1 MFKNYL
7 TVALR
12 NIIKEKSH
20 LAINLFGLSIGLIGF
35 VMASLFA
42 DYEENYDTFFEDSE
56 RIHLVYSRVAPQ
68 SNMGIPEIN
77 GIYSALAPLYK
88 AENPDVTMARLFGRE
103 IVVANGDRLNYE
115 DVHFVDPEFTRI
127 FKFEPV
133 DGDLERALS
142 QPNAIILTEKVARR
156 YFGDGPA
163 VGQVLTFASKL
174 DMEVAAVIRDL
185 PINTHLRTSLIQ
197 QSELGILAT
206 TQTLTLL
213 GQLDMAPKSD
223 RDIEGTWGDL
233 RTTDRTYLLA
243 DPGAPAAAL
252 ADQLNETY
260 KRHAPEDNL
269 EFISGVFLRPVKEAN
284 LLIWQVTGI
293 PGMAGLRILG
303 LMILGIACINFVNLA
318 TAQAMGRAREV
329 GIRKSLGARPWQLAV
344 QFLTESVVMATA
356 ALLVALAAI
365 EYLVPVINEGIN
377 RNVSFSPLTDPGM
390 LAFLVGTAL
399 SVGLLSGAY
408 PAFLLARLPS
418 TAALSAEMKTGK
430 RAGLFRRILVV
441 TQFAFSVFLVV
452 SASVI
457 FAQNTLMRDQDYGYE
472 RQNMIVVQRL
482 TQEGIKESFSALKS
496 ELERLPGVMKVA
508 GSSQVPFEQSHHTW
522 GFWPAGDVAD
532 NGVNFN
538 IDYVDFDYIDTYGI
552 QLIEGRD
559 FDRAVPNDIL
569 LEPAEEGAASQSNAN
584 AIINRLAARR
594 MGFENP
600 AAAIGQALSNDSDD
614 FSGTSF
620 NIVGVMEDADFLGF
634 FNDMKPWIF
643 IVRPDRFFYL
653 TVRPAEGA
661 VTSVRQGVD
670 EVWARLIPEYPIQ
683 VTYIDE
689 IFDGVYNIFEGV
701 NRAVAGFAGLAIL
714 IACIGLFGLSAFVAE
729 TRTKEIG
736 IRKVMGASTNQI
748 IRLLVWQFSKPVVLA
763 NLLAFP
769 LAFLAMDRYLAFFSE
784 RVGVGAGF
792 FAAAALASLA
802 LAALTVGS
810 HALRIARRTPV
821 MALRYE

>member
-1 MFKNYL
+1 MFKNYI

-20 LAINLFGLSIGLIGF
+20 LAINLFGLSVGLIGF
-35 VMASLFA
+35 VMANIFA
-42 DYEENYDTFFEDSE
+42 EYEESYDTFFEDSE
-56 RIHLVYSRVAPQ
+56 RIHLIYSRVTPQ

-77 GIYSALAPLYK
+77 GVYSALAPLYK
-88 AENPDVTMARLFGRE
+88 AENPDVTMARLAGRE
-103 IVVANGDRLNYE
+103 IVVQSGDQLNYE
-115 DVHFVDPEFTRI
+115 NVHFVDPEFTRI
-127 FKFEPV
+127 FRFEPV
-133 DGDLERALS
+133 DGDLDRALS
-142 QPNAIILTEKVARR
+142 QPNAVILTETVARR
-156 YFGDGPA
+156 YFSDQPA
-163 VGQVLTFASKL
+163 VGQVLTFASTL
-174 DMEVAAVIRDL
+174 DLEVAAVIRDL
-185 PINTHLRTSLIQ
+185 PENSHLRTSIVDD
-197 QSELGILAT
+197 SKLGILAS

-213 GQLDMAPKSD
+213 GQLDMAPRSD
-223 RDIEGTWGDL
+223 RDIAGTWGDL
-233 RTTDRTYLLA
+233 RTSDRTYLLA
-243 DPGAPAAAL
+243 DPGAPAATI
-252 ADQLNETY
+252 ADQLNATY
-260 KRHAPEDNL
+260 LRHAPEENL

-329 GIRKSLGARPWQLAV
+329 GIRKTLGARPWQLAV

-365 EYLVPVINEGIN
+365 EYLVPVINEGLN
-377 RNVSFSPLTDPGM
+377 RNVSFSPLSDPGM
-390 LAFLVGTAL
+390 LVFLAGTAL

-441 TQFAFSVFLVV
+441 TQFVFSIFLVV

-457 FAQNTLMRDQDYGYE
+457 FAQNNLMRDQDYGFE

-482 TQEGIKESFSALKS
+482 TQAGIRESFAALKF
-496 ELERLPGVMKVA
+496 ELERLPGVAAVA
-508 GSSQVPFEQSHHTW
+508 GSSQVPFEQSHQTW
-522 GFWPAGDVAD
+522 GFWPQGDVED
-532 NGVNFN
+532 NGVRFN
-538 IDYVDFDYIDTYGI
+538 IDFVDFEYIQTYGI
-552 QLIEGRD
+552 ELLEGRD
-559 FDRAVPNDIL
+559 FDRAIPNDTL
-569 LEPAEEGAASQSNAN
+569 LEPPEEGAATQANAN
-584 AIINRLAARR
+584 VIINRLAALR

-600 AAAIGQALSNDSDD
+600 AEAIGQVLNNESDD

-620 NIVGVMEDADFLGF
+620 HIIGVMEDADFLGF

-643 IVRPDRFFYL
+643 IVRPYRFFFL

-661 VTSVRQGVD
+661 VTSVRDGVN
-670 EVWARLIPEYPIQ
+670 EVWARVIPEYPIQ
-683 VTYIDE
+683 VTYVDE
-689 IFDGVYNIFEGV
+689 LFDDVYSIFEGV
-701 NRAVAGFAGLAIL
+701 NRAVAGFAGLALL
-714 IACIGLFGLSAFVAE
+714 IACIGLFGLSAFIAE

-736 IRKVMGASTNQI
+736 IRKVMGASTAQI

-769 LAFLAMDRYLAFFSE
+769 LAFLAMDQYLNFFAE

-802 LAALTVGS
+802 LATLTVGS